1 MNHSRL
7 ALFLSV
13 ANILLCVG
21 SGIAAVEKSP
31 NQKPLQ
37 FNRDVQPILSN
48 VCYACH
54 GPDPASREAGLR
66 LDQRAAAIAKLD
78 SGARAIVPGNIEASE
93 MVRRMLTDDKDE
105 RMPPPTSNK
114 KLTVAEIDTL
124 KRWIAQ
130 GAEYLPHWAF
140 MPPKHSNPPVVN
152 DLKKWVR
159 NDIDRFV
166 LARLEREGLQPAGEA
181 TRESLL
187 RRLAFDLTGL
197 PPTVEDVKSF
207 LADTSPQAY
216 EKMVDRY
223 LASPTYGEQMARH
236 WLDLA
241 RYADTNGYQYDTERQ
256 QWVWRDW
263 VIDAYNRN
271 MPFDQ
276 FTIEQL
282 AGDLLPNATPQQHLA
297 TGFNRNH
304 GVTIEGGVVDEEYRV
319 EYVMDRLVTTGTTW
333 LGLTVG
339 CARCHDHK
347 FDPLS
352 QKEFYHLYAFF
363 NQVQE
368 KGLNGFEPKEV
379 IASPLAVAQNQ
390 QLADEIARLERQL
403 TSPSEADPK
412 SFDAWVKNI
421 AASRSGSWNVL
432 VPQSMTSSGG
442 STLTKLDDNSILAG
456 DANPTQD
463 IYEFKVT
470 VAGGPWTAVRLEA
483 LTHDSLP
490 GGGPG
495 RHTNSN
501 FMLSEF
507 ELVTAPAKD
516 HAQSQAVKL
525 ARAEADYS
533 QKDYQVAKA
542 IDGVEGNSGGA
553 VDGPT
558 RKQPATAMFVAAAPF
573 GNSEETVLTF
583 RLKHTANFGAHGIGR
598 AQLAVTNAPADLVSL
613 QGPDEAIMASAKK
626 PPAQRSAAETAGLR
640 KLYDEQAATNRK
652 SITERNAQLH
662 REQEKAYPATM
673 IMRDL
678 PKPRPTYILNRGQ
691 YDEPKEQVAPN
702 VPAIFPPLPPGQSA
716 NRLALARWLVDQ
728 QHPLMARVTVNRYW
742 QRLFGVGLVKTAE
755 DFGLQSESPSH
766 PELLDWL
773 ATEFRHKWDNKNLLK
788 TIVMSATYR
797 QSSHVGRVAF
807 ERDPE
812 NRLLSRGPRMRLDAE
827 EVRDAALAVSGQLVT
842 KLGGK
847 SVYPYQPPGLR
858 MELNNRPGYSTE
870 YVEGKGD
877 DLYRRSIYTFWKRTV
892 PSPMLKTLD
901 APDREICTVRRSRT
915 NTPLQSLLLLNGPQF
930 IEAARHLG
938 ARMMT
943 REAISEDDRI
953 AYGFALSISR
963 RPTAEELA
971 LLREL
976 LDKERARFRSDK
988 AAAEALLKVGASSRD
1003 EKLDAVEHAAWTS
1016 VGRLLLNLDEFVTKG

>member
-1 MNHSRL
+1 MNFHNCSL
-7 ALFLSV
+7 ICF
-13 ANILLCVG
+13 ILL
-21 SGIAAVEKSP
+21 AAWDVEKTLANP
-31 NQKPLQ
+31 PQTIH
-37 FNRDVQPILSN
+37 FNRDVRPILSN
-48 VCYACH
+48 ACYACH
-54 GPDPASREAGLR
+54 GPDSARREAGLR
-66 LDQRAAAIAKLD
+66 LDQRAAVIAKLD
-78 SGARAIVPGNIEASE
+78 SGAKAIVPGNIEASE
-93 MVRRMLTDDKDE
+93 LVRRVLTDNADE
-105 RMPPPTSNK
+105 RMPPLGSNK
-114 KLTVAEIDTL
+114 KLTAAEIDTL

-130 GAEYLPHWAF
+130 GAEYQPHWAF
-140 MPPKHSNPPVVN
+140 VPPKHSNPPAVI
-152 DLKKWVR
+152 DAKKWVR

-181 TRESLL
+181 ARESLL

-197 PPTVEDVKSF
+197 PPTIEEVKSF
-207 LADTSPQAY
+207 LADASPQAY

-223 LASPTYGEQMARH
+223 LASPAYGEQMARH

-271 MPFDQ
+271 IPFDQ

-282 AGDLLPNATPQQHLA
+282 AGDLLPDTTPAQRLA

-352 QKEFYHLYAFF
+352 QKEFYQLYAFF
-363 NQVQE
+363 NQVPE

-379 IASPLAVAQNQ
+379 IASPLAAAQNQ
-390 QLADEIARLERQL
+390 QLADEIAVLKRQL
-403 TSPSEADPK
+403 ASPSEANPK

-421 AASRSGSWNVL
+421 AASRDEDWKVL

-442 STLTKLDDNSILAG
+442 STLTKLDDNSVLAG
-456 DANPTQD
+456 GAKPAQD
-463 IYEFKVT
+463 IYEIKVT
-470 VAGGPWTAVRLEA
+470 LAGGPWTAVRLEA

-501 FMLSEF
+501 FVLSEF
-507 ELVTAPAKD
+507 ELVTATAKD
-516 HAQSQAVKL
+516 SAQAVKL
-525 ARAEADYS
+525 MRADADYS
-533 QKDYQVAKA
+533 QKDYEVAKA
-542 IDGVEGNSGGA
+542 IDGVEGNSGWA

-573 GNSEETVLTF
+573 GNAEETVLTF
-583 RLKHTANFGAHGIGR
+583 RLKHTANFGAHSIGR
-598 AQLAVTNAPADLVSL
+598 ARLAVTKAPADLVAL
-613 QGPDEAIMASAKK
+613 QGPDKAIMASAKK
-626 PPAQRSAAETAGLR
+626 SPTQRSDTETAALR
-640 KLYDEQAATNRK
+640 KVYDEQAAGNK
-652 SITERNAQLH
+652 KVIAQRMTQLQS
-662 REQEKAYPATM
+662 ELGKGYPATM

-678 PKPRPTYILNRGQ
+678 PKPRPTHILNRGQ
-691 YDEPKEQVAPN
+691 YNEPKEKVVPD
-702 VPAIFPPLPPGQSA
+702 VPAIFPALPQGQPA
-716 NRLALARWLVDQ
+716 NRLALARWLVDP
-728 QHPLMARVTVNRYW
+728 QHPLTARVAVNRYW

-773 ATEFRHKWDNKNLLK
+773 ATEFRNKWDNKQLLK

-797 QSSHVGRVAF
+797 QSAHVGRAAF

-847 SVYPYQPPGLR
+847 SVYPYQPPGLW

-877 DLYRRSIYTFWKRTV
+877 DLFRRSIYTFWKRTV

-938 ARMMT
+938 TRMMT
-943 REAISEDDRI
+943 RASDGDDSRI
-953 AYGFALSISR
+953 DYGFALAIGR
-963 RPTAEELA
+963 RPTAEELT

-976 LDKERARFRSDK
+976 LNQERARFRSDK
-988 AAAEALLKVGASSRD
+988 AAAEVLLKVGASPRD
-1003 EKLDAVEHAAWTS
+1003 EKLDAAEHAAWTS